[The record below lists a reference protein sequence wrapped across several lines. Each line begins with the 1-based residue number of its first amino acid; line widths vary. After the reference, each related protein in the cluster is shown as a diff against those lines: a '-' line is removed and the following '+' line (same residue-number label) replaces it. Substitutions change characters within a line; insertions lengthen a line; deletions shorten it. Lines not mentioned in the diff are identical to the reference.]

1 MAKNHQQL
9 AEQILPL
16 VGGKENIRGVCHCQ
30 TRLRFTLVDGFLQ
43 GASGWT
49 HLVFIFSELC
59 THTGAAQQP
68 FPCSCP
74 AAFPHR
80 PSPPAG

>member
-49 HLVFIFSELC
+49 HPVFIFSELC

>member
-1 MAKNHQQL
+1 MVKNHQQL

-49 HLVFIFSELC
+49 RPVFFLENFKTSSDFGEWL
-59 THTGAAQQP
+59 P
-68 FPCSCP
+68 
-74 AAFPHR
+74 
-80 PSPPAG
+80 

>member
-43 GASGWT
+43 GVSGWT
-49 HLVFIFSELC
+49 HLVFFFFRTVHSY
-59 THTGAAQQP
+59 GRSAAAV
-68 FPCSCP
+68 SV
-74 AAFPHR
+74 
-80 PSPPAG
+80 